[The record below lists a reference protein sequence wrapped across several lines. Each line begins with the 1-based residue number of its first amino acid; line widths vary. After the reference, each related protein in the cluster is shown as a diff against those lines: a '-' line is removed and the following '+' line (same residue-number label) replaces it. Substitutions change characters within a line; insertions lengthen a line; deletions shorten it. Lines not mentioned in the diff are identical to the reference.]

1 LWIKSKWEWVTT
13 SLFFAP
19 VLAVFFAILLGV
31 VCTYIDT
38 LLSQAEGIDPPVL
51 WTTTISSAQSLLS
64 TVAGAT
70 ISFAGTAFSVSLL
83 VIQLASTSYSPRVI
97 HTLFRD
103 PFSRRIV
110 SLVVGTFSY
119 CLVVMRSLGDSR
131 SESVSGGGDGTVM
144 IPNISVAV
152 AFILGILSVLAVVAF
167 IDHAAHTM
175 DVSQLLEKITRDTL
189 YHIQLTWEEDDGE
202 NDGDESDDGQELG
215 VSSNASM
222 TLKDL
227 SKSDKEYSSDAPD
240 DKKDSDVDINEDNPK
255 KPKSKKGEEAEAEI
269 SDNSHV
275 VRFRSSGWVQEIDYD
290 FLQELVPE
298 GGIMKVHT
306 LAGRYAIPG
315 TAVCSVSPKPN
326 VDNWKE
332 ITGGDFID
340 KDTSESQLLEKFDG
354 FVLDAFMVGLSRTIR
369 CDATYGLRQL
379 VDIILR
385 ALSPGVNDPTTAQ
398 DGIFHSTAVVTEFLH
413 RKIPKSIRTNKRGG
427 KLILNEQ
434 QDYDGI
440 VRLAFEEARVCASS
454 SPTVALYLLESLRLI
469 RESLQAGGYPERAP
483 EIERQARLIEE
494 CIRNNTSNIND
505 DHDMIARA
513 RQDRFDTTSLKGYSK
528 DASMFA

>member
-1 LWIKSKWEWVTT
+1 
-13 SLFFAP
+13 
-19 VLAVFFAILLGV
+19 
-31 VCTYIDT
+31 
-38 LLSQAEGIDPPVL
+38 
-51 WTTTISSAQSLLS
+51 
-64 TVAGAT
+64 
-70 ISFAGTAFSVSLL
+70 
-83 VIQLASTSYSPRVI
+83 
-97 HTLFRD
+97 
-103 PFSRRIV
+103 
-110 SLVVGTFSY
+110 
-119 CLVVMRSLGDSR
+119 
-131 SESVSGGGDGTVM
+131 
-144 IPNISVAV
+144 
-152 AFILGILSVLAVVAF
+152 
-167 IDHAAHTM
+167 
-175 DVSQLLEKITRDTL
+175 
-189 YHIQLTWEEDDGE
+189 
-202 NDGDESDDGQELG
+202 
-215 VSSNASM
+215 
-222 TLKDL
+222 
-227 SKSDKEYSSDAPD
+227 
-240 DKKDSDVDINEDNPK
+240 
-255 KPKSKKGEEAEAEI
+255 
-269 SDNSHV
+269 
-275 VRFRSSGWVQEIDYD
+275 
-290 FLQELVPE
+290 
-298 GGIMKVHT
+298 
-306 LAGRYAIPG
+306 
-315 TAVCSVSPKPN
+315 VSPKPN

-340 KDTSESQLLEKFDG
+340 KDTSESELLEKFDG